1 MKKITGTVIFL
12 IFALYLIGVLYYK
25 DKFPNNVYVN
35 EINIAGKTLIN
46 ADIELGKADTWNK
59 VIIKSDSKEFLEVK
73 AEEIEYKYISTPD
86 LPKILEEQNE
96 WKWFLSIFKDS
107 IYTAP
112 ILSDYN
118 KDKVKNIIDDMEE
131 LDKKLLNANLV
142 YSSSSDS
149 FIIEPHSYEI
159 ILTREEL
166 FDLTAKAIEKRDSSI
181 NIDKYIEQPPIFED
195 DESLILEKNKAND
208 YLNIKL
214 KYNFGNR
221 EEFIDR
227 SLLKDWIIIN
237 ENKVDISPEKTK
249 EYIVKLARK
258 YDTYGK
264 NRKFKTSTGK
274 NITTNGGSYGWL
286 IHRGKTVDDLIK
298 HIKEK
303 ENKTIEPIYSF
314 KTLIRDSDDFGNS
327 YVEIDLEHQMVYVYI
342 NGKLKVE
349 TETVT
354 GNTSKGYDTPTG
366 VYPLNYKDTEAILV
380 GEDYASPVK
389 YWMPFNGNIGLHDAD
404 WRDEFGENIY
414 ETDGSHG
421 CINLPPDNAKTIF
434 NLVYPGMPV
443 VVH

>member
-237 ENKVDISPEKTK
+237 ENKVNISPEKTK